1 MGFVCILNIVG
12 PLKSRDLA
20 TPRLM
25 VLTSSWQRLFLWPV
39 GEPLGLPSLEAQQGW
54 LGVSKISDNSDGLES
69 QKMLEGSTVQVL
81 NICMDLCPL
90 CLGPCEF
97 RAPYPSI
104 KELTKSQADI
114 EAYLF
119 NPRTREASL

>member
-1 MGFVCILNIVG
+1 M
-12 PLKSRDLA
+12 
-20 TPRLM
+20 
-25 VLTSSWQRLFLWPV
+25 

-54 LGVSKISDNSDGLES
+54 LGVSKISDNSDGWKS
-69 QKMLEGSTVQVL
+69 QKMLEGSTIQVL

-90 CLGPCEF
+90 GLGPCDF

-104 KELTKSQADI
+104 KELTKSQAGI
-114 EAYLF
+114 VAFIF